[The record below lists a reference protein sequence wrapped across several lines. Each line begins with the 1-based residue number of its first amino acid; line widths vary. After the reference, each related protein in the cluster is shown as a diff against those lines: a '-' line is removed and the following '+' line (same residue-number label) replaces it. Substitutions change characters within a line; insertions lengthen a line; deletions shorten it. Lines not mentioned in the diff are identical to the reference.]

1 MINAYTDGACST
13 KSKIGGWGVYIE
25 DEITSYTLG
34 GYKFETTNNEMEL
47 TAVVEFIKWYKNN
60 LINEPV
66 VIYSD
71 SAYVVN
77 CFIDKWYEKWLN
89 NGWIASNKK
98 PVKHKELW
106 QVIIDF
112 LKLPQVSLKKVAGHS
127 NSAGN
132 ERADEIAVDQRIRGQ
147 MVLKIGE

>member
-127 NSAGN
+127 DSAGN

>member
-60 LINEPV
+60 FINEPV

-127 NSAGN
+127 DSAGN

-147 MVLKIGE
+147 MVLKVGE